1 MTKPYRL
8 SSSASP
14 AAPYVLNTSSP
25 LAMGRT
31 AIIRSV
37 SPSSSW
43 SSRIDD
49 DSGSA
54 WLSMSQNGTMACAVS
69 PPVLTWESESS
80 FSSSSSSSSSPSV
93 NENPATSAAA

>member
-8 SSSASP
+8 SSSSSS

-43 SSRIDD
+43 SSRTDD

-69 PPVLTWESESS
+69 PPVLTWEFE
-80 FSSSSSSSSSPSV
+80 SSSSTSSSSSPSV